1 MRNLTPVRLFL
12 VAAAGLMFLGGLLVA
27 IGRWNLAETDRA
39 FVEAA
44 AMAVQAPPPAPPSGI
59 RYWAPATG
67 GNPQLSLRMGLEDE
81 ARMRALPAAP
91 TPATTGVPR
100 LPQPAPAQGGRSSSS
115 SSSAPDRPQAAP
127 R

>member
-27 IGRWNLAETDRA
+27 IGRWNRAETDRA

-44 AMAVQAPPPAPPSGI
+44 AMAVQAPPPASPSGI
-59 RYWAPATG
+59 RYWAPATD
-67 GNPQLSLRMGLEDE
+67 GNPDLSLRMRLDAET
-81 ARMRALPAAP
+81 RMRALPAAP
-91 TPATTGVPR
+91 SPATTGMPR
-100 LPQPAPAQGGRSSSS
+100 LPQPAPAQGGGSS
-115 SSSAPDRPQAAP
+115 SSSAPDRPQAVP

>member
-1 MRNLTPVRLFL
+1 MRSLTPIRLFL

-27 IGRWNLAETDRA
+27 IGRWNRAETDRA

-59 RYWAPATG
+59 RYWAPATD
-67 GNPQLSLRMGLEDE
+67 GNPDLSLRMRLDAET
-81 ARMRALPAAP
+81 RMRALPAAP
-91 TPATTGVPR
+91 SPATTGMPR
-100 LPQPAPAQGGRSSSS
+100 LPQPAQGGRSS

>member
-1 MRNLTPVRLFL
+1 MRSLTPVRLFL

-59 RYWAPATG
+59 RYWAPATD
-67 GNPQLSLRMGLEDE
+67 GNPDLSLRMRLDAET
-81 ARMRALPAAP
+81 RMRAMPAAP
-91 TPATTGVPR
+91 NPTTTGMPR
-100 LPQPAPAQGGRSSSS
+100 LPQPAPAQGGGSS
-115 SSSAPDRPQAAP
+115 SSSAPDRPQAVP